1 MNQINA
7 RLTFIHG
14 NIEDKYGVK
23 NAIREEEQYD
33 DEE

>member
-14 NIEDKYGVK
+14 NIEDKYGVR
-23 NAIREEEQYD
+23 NAIKEQ
-33 DEE
+33 E